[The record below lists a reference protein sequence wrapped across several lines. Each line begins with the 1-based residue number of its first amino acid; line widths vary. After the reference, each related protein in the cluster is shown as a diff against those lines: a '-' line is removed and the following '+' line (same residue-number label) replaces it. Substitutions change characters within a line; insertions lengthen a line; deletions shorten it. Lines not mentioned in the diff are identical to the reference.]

1 MNPKSG
7 TAGSPVSPAAPA
19 AAEEADLAE
28 PGQVDE
34 VEGSGQAAEAAEPH
48 RPDETQTSW
57 IEIELV
63 GEDDRGIAGEP
74 YRVTLPNGSVA
85 CGTLDEN
92 GFARIEGFESGT
104 CQVTFPNRDT
114 EAWKKA

>member
-7 TAGSPVSPAAPA
+7 SAGSPVSPAAPA
-19 AAEEADLAE
+19 SAEEADVAD

-34 VEGSGQAAEAAEPH
+34 FEREGQDASAEPH

-63 GEDDRGIAGEP
+63 GEDDRPIAGEP
-74 YRVTLPNGSVA
+74 YRVTLPNGAVA
-85 CGTLDEN
+85 SGTLDEN
-92 GFARIEGFESGT
+92 GLARLEGFEPGS

-114 EAWKKA
+114 EAWEKA

>member
-1 MNPKSG
+1 MTPKSG

-19 AAEEADLAE
+19 SAEEADLAE

-34 VEGSGQAAEAAEPH
+34 FEREGEEVSAEPH

-74 YRVTLPNGSVA
+74 YRVTLPDGSVA

-92 GFARIEGFESGT
+92 GFARVEGFESGS

-114 EAWKKA
+114 EAWEKA